1 MSRIVLGNRG
11 SALALSAA
19 RTVLSE
25 LNAEWPDVQVVQRT
39 LRGDERGEDADAL
52 LDALAKERVNIA
64 LLSLEALPPT
74 LPESLS
80 LAAVTKRLEPRAA
93 LLARGKKTLEALDE
107 GAVVGVATVR
117 DGAFLRARRPDVK
130 TQMLSN
136 LDDDLAGLAA
146 GDLHALLVPGSSLIR
161 LERRGLLD
169 TLLEPSVFTPAPGQ
183 GSLGLVV
190 REDDFLA
197 ADLSYTLQHRPSF
210 DRAAAERAFA
220 RPLNE
225 PRLEVGA
232 LASVSE
238 EGELN
243 LFGAVV
249 DTESGL
255 VIQAEIGGDAS
266 EAEDLGLEL
275 SGDVLEQLRGRVS

>member
-93 LLARGKKTLEALDE
+93 LLTRGKKTLEALDE

-117 DGAFLRARRPDVK
+117 DGAFLRARRPDVT